1 MKIDV
6 SIGKINDELLS
17 QEERI
22 KWFVSNYYET
32 GMELDILLVSMKDA
46 DLDNFVWYGEK
57 IDIPKSLLEAVRM
70 NE

>member
-6 SIGKINDELLS
+6 SIEKIDDELLS

-57 IDIPKSLLEAVRM
+57 IDIPKKLIRSC
-70 NE
+70 